1 MSAAVK
7 YGSSFSA
14 SATNHASSSNIQS
27 EIRPSL
33 GAEEKAF
40 SLFQPDILLPAQ
52 YLATTQRKTYLEPE
66 KRLMLAVLEDAV
78 ICFQKYVRS
87 SSAKERLS
95 FDEAEAW
102 ILDEDSHWL
111 FSFVNICEAL
121 GLDPNYLRE
130 GLIEWKKREM
140 GVRSKSQLQSVKR
153 VLQEKRGRNSSG
165 VVTVGSDE
173 SSTGTGW

>member
-7 YGSSFSA
+7 YGSSFSV
-14 SATNHASSSNIQS
+14 SATNHASSSNVQS

-78 ICFQKYVRS
+78 ICFQKFVRS
-87 SSAKERLS
+87 SNAKERLA
-95 FDEAEAW
+95 FEEAEAW

-121 GLDPNYLRE
+121 GLDPDYLRE
-130 GLIEWKKREM
+130 GLIRWKQRET
-140 GVRSKSQLQSVKR
+140 GVRSKSQLQSVKK
-153 VLQEKRGRNSSG
+153 VSQEKRGQIRSE
-165 VVTVGSDE
+165 VVPVGSDE
-173 SSTGTGW
+173 SPTGTGW

>member
-7 YGSSFSA
+7 YSSSFSA
-14 SATNHASSSNIQS
+14 PVTNNVSSPNIQNGVRS
-27 EIRPSL
+27 SL
-33 GAEEKAF
+33 GVEEKAF

-78 ICFQKYVRS
+78 ICFQKYVHS
-87 SSAKERLS
+87 SSPKERLS
-95 FDEAEAW
+95 FEEAEVW

-121 GLDPNYLRE
+121 ELNPRYVRE
-130 GLIEWKKREM
+130 GLIEWKNRQM
-140 GVRSKSQLQSVKR
+140 AVRTKSQLHPVSR
-153 VLQEKRGRNSSG
+153 ASQEKRPKVDAG
-165 VVTVGSDE
+165 VLAVGSGE

>member
-7 YGSSFSA
+7 YNSSFS
-14 SATNHASSSNIQS
+14 SPATNHASSSNIQS

-52 YLATTQRKTYLEPE
+52 YLSTTQRKTYMEPE

-78 ICFQKYVRS
+78 ICFQKCLHS
-87 SSAKERLS
+87 SSPKERLS
-95 FDEAEAW
+95 FEEAEAW
-102 ILDEDSHWL
+102 ILEEDSHWL

-121 GLDPNYLRE
+121 GLDPAYLRE

-140 GVRSKSQLQSVKR
+140 GVRSKSQLQSVRR
-153 VLQEKRGRNSSG
+153 VSQGKSGRNSSRA
-165 VVTVGSDE
+165 VRVGSDE
-173 SSTGTGW
+173 PSTGTGW